1 MNTKE
6 ISKVSVEKALAFIES
21 GIYTKKNSTRTIAD
35 LVDYWHTHNLK

>member
-21 GIYTKKNSTRTIAD
+21 GIYTKKLYTDNR
-35 LVDYWHTHNLK
+35 

>member
-21 GIYTKKNSTRTIAD
+21 EIYTKKTLHGQSLI
-35 LVDYWHTHNLK
+35 W

>member
-21 GIYTKKNSTRTIAD
+21 GIYTKKTRTIAD